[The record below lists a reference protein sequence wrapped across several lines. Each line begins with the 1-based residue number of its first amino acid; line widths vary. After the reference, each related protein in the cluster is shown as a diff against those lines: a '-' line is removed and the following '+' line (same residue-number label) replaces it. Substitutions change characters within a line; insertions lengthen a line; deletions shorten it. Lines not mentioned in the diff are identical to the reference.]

1 MKKLPD
7 SVVRLLLLATVAA
20 AGYGVLL
27 VTGFLNPDLAEQ
39 ILVARNALR
48 DNQVALAEST
58 ALNVVEQDPLQFQ
71 AWLIAGAAAVA
82 QNDFETALKRYEQVP
97 DSAGGDSV
105 QARLRSADILLGRMH
120 RLSSAEVQFRRAL
133 PQMLPPRTGVESMVL
148 LLGMGQRYHE
158 QVPFILELIRDRQ
171 FNNLH
176 LFLLAAGRETPLNPE
191 EIPRF
196 EEGDPDD
203 PIPRLATAQLL
214 INVERFSDAIPILR
228 KIVGSH
234 PEVMEAHAALGRA
247 LLADDR
253 RDQILAWDQS
263 LPPATEEHADV
274 WFVRGGLA
282 QVLGQPRVAIRCY
295 WESARR
301 DPANVETN
309 YLLARLLKAEG
320 ESGASERFLNLASKL
335 QEFRTLVDGART
347 GREFSMV
354 QKTAESAEAIGLIWE
369 AAGWAEMAIRLDAT
383 SQWAKETTVRLGRLT
398 SDMPL
403 TRIAPGRS
411 PAEEFDLSQ
420 FPLPDWDSV
429 RAVDGPQSEIRN
441 VPESPIQFVDSAG
454 PTGLSFRYF
463 NGGDPVANGLRKMY
477 ELTGG
482 GVGVLDF
489 DNDGWPDL
497 YLTQGSNWPS
507 EPASERLSDR
517 LYRNGGVVG
526 TFRDATESSTLKA
539 TGFGQGVAAGDINSD
554 GFTDLYVSNI
564 GSNQIYF
571 NNGDGTFASVE
582 GADTAGGM
590 WNTSCAIAD
599 LNGDGLADLYAVN
612 YLTGPEV
619 FTRSCEDLEGV
630 ERHTCPPSNFSAA
643 QDKVYL
649 NQGDGT
655 FADQTATAGIAFS
668 EGRGLGLIVARLTIE
683 PGLSVF
689 VANDGSANAL
699 FQNRRAPHGAVMFSE
714 GGLASGL
721 ACNGSGR
728 AEASMGVACGDVDGD
743 GILDLLTTNFS
754 AESNTLYIGQG
765 EHSYVD
771 KTSEFGLHAPT
782 LQNLGFGTQFLDAN
796 LDGWLDLLITNGH
809 VNDFRYKG
817 EAFQMPPQLFRNA
830 GGEGFVE
837 ESRDTLGEFFAGQYL
852 GRGLAILDWNRDGRP
867 DAAISHL
874 DVAAALLTNMTVDA
888 GNYLAVRLRGVES
901 ERDAIGAI
909 VTVKI
914 EGRALVRQLTA
925 GDGYQASNER
935 QLLFG
940 LGVATTVD
948 ELQIAWPSGKFQKF
962 NHPGINRQL
971 VFVENNDT
979 AFELP
984 FDR

>member
-7 SVVRLLLLATVAA
+7 SVVRLLLLGTVVA

-27 VTGFLNPDLAEQ
+27 VTGFFDPDPAEQ
-39 ILVARNALR
+39 IVVARNALR
-48 DNQVALAEST
+48 DNQVELAEST
-58 ALNVVEQDPLQFQ
+58 ALNIVEQDPLQYQ

-82 QNDFETALKRYEQVP
+82 RNDFETALNRYEQVP

-105 QARLRSADILLGRMH
+105 QARLRSVDILLGRMH
-120 RLSSAEVQFRRAL
+120 RLSRAEVQLRRAL
-133 PQMLPPRTGVESMVL
+133 PLMQPPRTGVESMVL

-228 KIVGSH
+228 RIVGSH

-247 LLADDR
+247 LLADGR
-253 RDQILAWDQS
+253 RDEILAWDQS
-263 LPPATEEHADV
+263 LPPATGEHADI
-274 WFVRGGLA
+274 WFVRGGFA

-320 ESGASERFLNLASKL
+320 GSGASERFLNLASKL

-347 GREFSMV
+347 GREFTLV

-411 PAEEFDLSQ
+411 PAEEFDLSK
-420 FPLPDWDSV
+420 FPLPDWGSV
-429 RAVDGPQSEIRN
+429 TAVEGPQSELRN
-441 VPESPIQFVDSAG
+441 LPESSIQFVDSAG
-454 PTGLSFRYF
+454 PAGLSFRYF

-497 YLTQGSNWPS
+497 YLTQGSNWPPQ
-507 EPASERLSDR
+507 PASERLSDR

-571 NNGDGTFASVE
+571 NNGDGTFASAE
-582 GADTAGGM
+582 GSDTAGGM

-649 NQGDGT
+649 NRGDGT

-668 EGRGLGLIVARLTIE
+668 EGRGLGLIVARLTSE

-699 FQNRRAPHGAVMFSE
+699 FQNRRAADGVILFSE

-728 AEASMGVACGDVDGD
+728 AEASMGVASGDVDGD
-743 GILDLLTTNFS
+743 GILDFLTTNFS

-765 EHSYVD
+765 EQSYVD

-782 LQNLGFGTQFLDAN
+782 LQSLGFGTQFLDAN

-817 EAFQMPPQLFRNA
+817 EAFRMPPQLFRNI

-852 GRGLAILDWNRDGRP
+852 GRGLAVLDWNRDGRP

-874 DVAAALLTNMTVDA
+874 DVAAALLTNMTRSA
-888 GNYLAVRLRGVES
+888 GNYLAVGLRGIES

-909 VTVKI
+909 VTVKA
-914 EGRALVRQLTA
+914 EGRVLVRQLTA
-925 GDGYQASNER
+925 GDGYQASNEH

-940 LGVATTVD
+940 LGNATTID
-948 ELQIAWPSGKFQKF
+948 DLQIAWPSGTVQNFS
-962 NHPGINRQL
+962 HPGINRQL

-984 FDR
+984 R